1 MKYIFNTAVAAL
13 GTAITYL
20 FGGFDATVVI
30 LCCFIVADYVTGVIR
45 AVVEKKLSS
54 SVGFKGLA
62 RKACI
67 VIVVMLA
74 VMLDR
79 LIGTE
84 GWMFRTLCAYFYIA
98 NEGISILENSA
109 AIGVPIP
116 QKLKE
121 VLAQLQNKQ

>member
-1 MKYIFNTAVAAL
+1 MKYAFDSAVAL
-13 GTAITYL
+13 FGTALTYA
-20 FGGFDATVVI
+20 FGGFDATVAI
-30 LCCFIVADYVTGVIR
+30 LCCFILCDYATGVVR
-45 AVVEKKLSS
+45 AIAEKRLSS
-54 SVGFKGLA
+54 AVGFKGIA

-67 VIVVMLA
+67 LTVVVLA

-84 GWMFRTLCAYFYIA
+84 GWMFRTLCSYFYIA
-98 NEGISILENSA
+98 NEGLSILENSA